1 MNERMVVPLRDRPVD
16 WLILAFFV
24 VNLGFITYIVDLE
37 QLVIASRAH
46 FSYPLWPPRPLVD
59 LVHWWGDSFDPLQNA
74 RPAWWRATIWID
86 VLLFGP
92 FYAAAIYAIV
102 KGKEWIRIPAF
113 FWAGMMFAIVTI
125 IMFEELVGPFRSPA
139 ALTVASANLPW
150 WLLPLFVTWRFA
162 KSEHPFT
169 RPAPR

>member
-1 MNERMVVPLRDRPVD
+1 MAPRTVIPLRDRPVD
-16 WLILAFFV
+16 WLIIVFFI
-24 VNLGFITYIVDLE
+24 VNLGLITYIVDLE
-37 QLVIASRAH
+37 QLVIASRDH
-46 FSYPLWPPRPLVD
+46 FEYPAWPPRAMVD

-92 FYAAAIYAIV
+92 FYAVALYAIIQ
-102 KGKEWIRIPAF
+102 GKEWIRIPAF

-125 IMFEELVGPFRSPA
+125 IMFEECVGPFRTPA
-139 ALTVASANLPW
+139 LATVASANLPW

-162 KSEHPFT
+162 RSDHPFT
-169 RPAPR
+169 RPLEK